1 MGFPLDLLQS
11 LNLVWAG
18 LIPLIFVVYLI
29 ASTIFIVMENK
40 EPKTTLAWILL
51 FWVLPFIGLLVYAF
65 FGRGHRAF
73 SRERKLL
80 KQIVTSDSQPNLR
93 DLLQQQDAC
102 FEGNHCLSPSQ
113 RSVAEMC
120 NRNSYSLL
128 TLHNDVQILQNATKK
143 YPLLL
148 EALRAATHSI
158 HIQYYSWD
166 SDAFTNQLKDILIEK
181 VKAGV
186 QVRALY
192 DWAGCL
198 SGLSYAYLKELKSAG
213 VRILPYLKLG
223 INQVHNIGYR
233 NHRKIVVVDGD
244 VGFVGGINMGE
255 EHLTGGKHF
264 PSWRDT
270 HLRVQGEGAAAL
282 QAAFAVGWYNTTGEL
297 LDDPAFYAH
306 SKPERIVPLQIV
318 SSGPD
323 SEWAAVRQLYFKLI
337 TNANE
342 RVFIQS
348 PFFILDDAI
357 SEAIKAACL
366 SGIDVRI
373 MLTPRGGVY
382 QVPYRAALTFCAEM
396 SRAGAKIYF
405 YNAGYL
411 HAKTIMVDG
420 EMCSIGTANMDIRS
434 FSINYETNAVIY
446 DTALAGELEQD
457 FLNDIAHCDVFTW
470 QQYRKEPWLARLRDS
485 FYRLCS
491 PVL

>member
-1 MGFPLDLLQS
+1 MSFPLNLLQS
-11 LNLVWAG
+11 LNIVSPG
-18 LIPLIFVVYLI
+18 LIAIVFALYLI
-29 ASTIFIVMENK
+29 ATTIFIVTENK

-51 FWVLPFIGLLVYAF
+51 FWLLPFIGLLVYAF

-80 KQIVTSDSQPNLR
+80 KQIVTSESQPNLR
-93 DLLQQQDAC
+93 GLLKQQTDC
-102 FEGNHCLSPSQ
+102 FESNLCLSLSQ
-113 RSVAEMC
+113 RRVAEMC

-128 TLHNDVQILQNATKK
+128 TLHNDVQILQNASKK

-148 EALRAATHSI
+148 EALRQATHSI

-166 SDAFTNQLKDILIEK
+166 SDAFTEQLKDILIAK
-181 VKAGV
+181 AKAGV

-198 SGLSYAYLKELKSAG
+198 GGLHNDYLQDLKAAG
-213 VRILPYLKLG
+213 VKILPYLKLG
-223 INQVHNIGYR
+223 LNQVHNIGYR

-244 VGFVGGINMGE
+244 IGFVGGINMGE
-255 EHLTGGKHF
+255 EYLTGGKHF
-264 PSWRDT
+264 SAWRDT
-270 HLRVQGEGAAAL
+270 HIRVQGQGAAAL
-282 QAAFAVGWYNTTGEL
+282 QAAFAVGWFNTTGEML
-297 LDDPAFYAH
+297 NDPRFYAH
-306 SKPERIVPLQIV
+306 STPDRLVPMQIV

-348 PFFILDDAI
+348 PFFILDDSI

-366 SGIDVRI
+366 SGVDVRI

-405 YNAGYL
+405 YQAGYL

-420 EMCSIGTANMDIRS
+420 EICSIGTANMDIRS
-434 FSINYETNAVIY
+434 FSINYETIAVLY
-446 DTALAGELEQD
+446 DTALASELEQD
-457 FLNDIAHCDVFTW
+457 FLDDVKQCSEFKW
-470 QQYRKEPWLARLRDS
+470 YEYRKEPWLSRLRDS
-485 FYRLCS
+485 VYRLCS
-491 PVL
+491 PLL

>member
-1 MGFPLDLLQS
+1 MSFLLNLLQS
-11 LNLVWAG
+11 VNSIWTG
-18 LIPLIFVVYLI
+18 LIPVVFLIYLVG
-29 ASTIFIVMENK
+29 STIFIVMENK

-51 FWVLPFIGLLVYAF
+51 FWLLPFIGPLVYAF

-73 SRERKLL
+73 SREGKLL
-80 KQIVTSDSQPNLR
+80 KQIITSETQPNLR
-93 DLLQQQDAC
+93 GLVAQQEQC
-102 FEGNHCLSPSQ
+102 FVGEVCLSLSQ
-113 RSVAEMC
+113 RRVAEMC

-128 TLHNDVQILQNATKK
+128 TLHNHVQILQNASKK

-148 EALRAATHSI
+148 EDMRKAKHAI
-158 HIQYYSWD
+158 HIQYYSWE
-166 SDAFTNQLKDILIEK
+166 SDKFTEQIKDILIEK
-181 VKAGV
+181 ARAGV

-198 SGLSYAYLKELKSAG
+198 GGLHHDYVKALKDNG
-213 VRILPYLKLG
+213 VKILPYLKLG

-244 VGFVGGINMGE
+244 VGYVGGINMGE
-255 EHLTGGKHF
+255 EYLTGGKYF
-264 PSWRDT
+264 PAWRDT

-282 QAAFAVGWYNTTGEL
+282 QVAFAVGWFNTTGEL
-297 LDDPAFYAH
+297 LDDPAFYTH
-306 SKPERIVPLQIV
+306 SRPERLVPMQIV

-337 TNANE
+337 TNAE
-342 RVFIQS
+342 KRVFIQS

-366 SGIDVRI
+366 SGVDVRI

-405 YNAGYL
+405 YQAGYL
-411 HAKTIMVDG
+411 HA
-420 EMCSIGTANMDIRS
+420 
-434 FSINYETNAVIY
+434 
-446 DTALAGELEQD
+446 
-457 FLNDIAHCDVFTW
+457 
-470 QQYRKEPWLARLRDS
+470 
-485 FYRLCS
+485 
-491 PVL
+491 